1 VWRSGGLAQQRVGR
15 ALHGVDASGM
25 VPWRVPGTICQCN
38 GVGGPARAGRG
49 GEGGGQAVEEEAGD
63 RPLALHPPATLTS
76 AVEAEKGRTPL
87 HHAAAATRLPV
98 VYELIKAGADVHIRW
113 LK

>member
-1 VWRSGGLAQQRVGR
+1 
-15 ALHGVDASGM
+15 M
-25 VPWRVPGTICQCN
+25 VSRGTICKTAWA
-38 GVGGPARAGRG
+38 VLRG
-49 GEGGGQAVEEEAGD
+49 LEEEETAGD
-63 RPLALHPPATLTS
+63 RLLALHPPANLTS
-76 AVEAEKGRTPL
+76 AVETEKGRTPL